1 MSVNQ
6 REIANMDKNLDAI
19 QEHIEQSE
27 KVEDQVLSFVL
38 GNEEYGVDILRVQE
52 IKGWEK
58 TTAIPNTPDYV
69 MGVINLR
76 GSVVPIVDL
85 RVRFG
90 LENQTYNDSTVVII
104 VRSEDST
111 GNQKIIGLVVDGV
124 SDVYSLNESQLQS
137 SPEMSGTVHTEY
149 VNGLATVADKMVIVL
164 HVDQLINDGILA
176 SIKKALNIE

>member
-1 MSVNQ
+1 MTQ
-6 REIANMDKNLDAI
+6 MDKDLGAI
-19 QEHIEQSE
+19 QEQIEQNE
-27 KVEDQVLSFVL
+27 TADDQVLSFIL
-38 GNEEYGVDILRVQE
+38 GDEEYGVDILRVQE

-90 LENQTYNDSTVVII
+90 LNEITYNESTVVII
-104 VRSEDST
+104 LRSENAS
-111 GNQKIIGLVVDGV
+111 GAQKIIGLVVDGV
-124 SDVYSLNESQLQS
+124 SDVYAINRSELQT
-137 SPEMSGTVHTEY
+137 SPEMTGTVHTEY
-149 VNGLATVADKMVIVL
+149 VNGLATVADKMVIIL

-176 SIKKALNIE
+176 SVKKALNIE

>member
-1 MSVNQ
+1 MTQ
-6 REIANMDKNLDAI
+6 MDKDLGAI
-19 QEHIEQSE
+19 QEQIEQNE
-27 KVEDQVLSFVL
+27 TADDQVLSFIL
-38 GNEEYGVDILRVQE
+38 GDEEYGVDILRVQE

-90 LENQTYNDSTVVII
+90 LNEITYNESTVVII
-104 VRSEDST
+104 LRSEDSSGT
-111 GNQKIIGLVVDGV
+111 QKIIGLVVDGV
-124 SDVYSLNESQLQS
+124 SDVYAINRSELQT
-137 SPEMSGTVHTEY
+137 SPEMTGTVHTEY
-149 VNGLATVADKMVIVL
+149 VNGLATVADKMVIIL

-176 SIKKALNIE
+176 SVKKALNIE

>member
-1 MSVNQ
+1 MCATQ
-6 REIANMDKNLDAI
+6 REMSNMEKDLDAI
-19 QEHIEQSE
+19 QEQIEQSDA
-27 KVEDQVLSFVL
+27 VDDQVLSFVL

-58 TTAIPNTPDYV
+58 TTVIPNTPDYV

-90 LENQTYNDSTVVII
+90 LEQITYNDSTVVII
-104 VRSEDST
+104 VRSEDPDGS
-111 GNQKIIGLVVDGV
+111 QKIIGLVVDGV
-124 SDVYSLNESQLQS
+124 SDVYALNKSELQP
-137 SPEMSGTVHTEY
+137 SPDMAGTVHTDY
-149 VNGLATVADKMVIVL
+149 VNGLATVSDKMVIVL
-164 HVDQLINDGILA
+164 HVDALINTGILA

>member
-1 MSVNQ
+1 
-6 REIANMDKNLDAI
+6 MDKNLDTI
-19 QEHIEQSE
+19 QEHIEQNES
-27 KVEDQVLSFVL
+27 VEDQVLSFVL
-38 GNEEYGVDILRVQE
+38 GEEEYGVDILRVQE

-58 TTAIPNTPDYV
+58 TTAIPNSPDYV

-90 LENQTYNDSTVVII
+90 LDDVTYNDSTVVII
-104 VRSEDST
+104 VRSEDQAGS
-111 GNQKIIGLVVDGV
+111 QKIIGLVVDGV
-124 SDVYSLNESQLQS
+124 SDVYALNKSELQLV
-137 SPEMSGTVHTEY
+137 PEMSGTINSDY
-149 VNGLATVADKMVIVL
+149 VNGLATVSDKMLIVL